1 MKLEPCGCIID
12 DQRNILAL
20 CQTHQM
26 LLGMMNR
33 TGEETAEIQKK
44 SEGR

>member
-20 CQTHQM
+20 CQTHRQM
-26 LLGMMNR
+26 IAMG
-33 TGEETAEIQKK
+33 AKP
-44 SEGR
+44 